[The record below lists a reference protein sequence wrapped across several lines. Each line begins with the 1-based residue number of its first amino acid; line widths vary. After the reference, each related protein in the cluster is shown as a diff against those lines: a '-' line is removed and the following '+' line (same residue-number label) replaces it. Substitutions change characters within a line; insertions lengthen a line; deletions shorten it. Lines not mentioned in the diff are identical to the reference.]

1 MLRTIIGA
9 LVGGELER
17 REGGGGVKG
26 ALLGAVL
33 TRAVTRMGPLGLAL
47 GGAYVHHLR
56 WPWTANQAD
65 WREDEHATCP
75 APSIAVIPPKSI
87 HTSASIAPSDNRLVD
102 IFAPP
107 RHDFSLMEGW
117 VLNADDYPM
126 PRA

>member
-47 GGAYVHHLR
+47 GGAYVAKKAYDR
-56 WPWTANQAD
+56 RKARRAD
-65 WREDEHATCP
+65 AG
-75 APSIAVIPPKSI
+75 AA
-87 HTSASIAPSDNRLVD
+87 SA
-102 IFAPP
+102 
-107 RHDFSLMEGW
+107 E
-117 VLNADDYPM
+117 
-126 PRA
+126 